1 MHLFQSL
8 VILADP
14 DAAHLDDDDRYHDD
28 GSSMQND
35 RVPHLSNTE
44 QCMAFLVNVVGVY
57 VGLMGFRAST
67 TISRVAATKYF
78 HGLMLLTVLIM
89 ISGVL
94 RLVQARKDGFI
105 SGSEKMMMGAI
116 ILVGIPGML
125 WSFCVYQAGMFRAAL
140 IRTDLGT

>member
-1 MHLFQSL
+1 MSDHQLLAVFESADKVADTML
-8 VILADP
+8 VELA
-14 DAAHLDDDDRYHDD
+14 
-28 GSSMQND
+28 G
-35 RVPHLSNTE
+35 
-44 QCMAFLVNVVGVY
+44 LVQEHGAVGVY
-57 VGLMGFRAST
+57 VGLMGFRAAT